1 MEGLHCSRI
10 RCEAQHT
17 NLVELNILYRNCG
30 IALALAFAHNFGLG
44 LALAFAFAYHEESVV
59 VYGEKVQKIK
69 VIFSTG
75 NLVINL

>member
-1 MEGLHCSRI
+1 MRSATHKFGLSS
-10 RCEAQHT
+10 T
-17 NLVELNILYRNCG
+17 YFTGNCG

-44 LALAFAFAYHEESVV
+44 LALAFALAYHEESVV
-59 VYGEKVQKIK
+59 VYGEKVQEIK